1 MGVMDDIMSATSGR
15 WFKFE
20 RPGDAITG
28 KIVGIREQ
36 QSREF
41 GTSKPLF
48 WDNGEPQIEVLF
60 MIGTDAREDED
71 DDGVRTVRV
80 KGWGIQRNAL
90 RDACQKAGRPPIVGD
105 MMRAVYVGE
114 DQSKKGGFPAKVYEY
129 TIKLQA
135 DESFADRLSR
145 ESIEASQAKHD
156 PAQGRG
162 VVPPYVEQAA
172 QAKPFEWPDENTPF

>member
-1 MGVMDDIMSATSGR
+1 
-15 WFKFE
+15 
-20 RPGDAITG
+20 
-28 KIVGIREQ
+28 
-36 QSREF
+36 
-41 GTSKPLF
+41 
-48 WDNGEPQIEVLF
+48 
-60 MIGTDAREDED
+60 MIATDAREDED

-129 TIKLQA
+129 TIKLQS
-135 DESFADRLSR
+135 ES
-145 ESIEASQAKHD
+145 SIMDD

-172 QAKPFEWPDENTPF
+172 QVKPFEWSGRQHPPL